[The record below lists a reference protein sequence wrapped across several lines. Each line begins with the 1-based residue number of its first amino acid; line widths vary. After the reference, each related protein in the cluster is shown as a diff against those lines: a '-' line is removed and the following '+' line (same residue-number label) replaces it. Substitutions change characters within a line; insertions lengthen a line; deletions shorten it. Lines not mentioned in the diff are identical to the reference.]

1 MLFFSFLFSDEAA
14 ALMALPGAE
23 HRLELT
29 QADMLDYGSLVEVC
43 MGCDGVFHTSSPSD
57 LVSNYP
63 VSLQLTAFKQ
73 LFVLQFMHLFALKNE
88 TEVEQEYQQV
98 IVFQLGRNL
107 T

>member
-1 MLFFSFLFSDEAA
+1 VERLGTDSECFFFAFFFPDEAA

-29 QADMLDYGSLVEVC
+29 QADMLDYGSLVEVF

-63 VSLQLTAFKQ
+63 VSLQSMTF
-73 LFVLQFMHLFALKNE
+73 
-88 TEVEQEYQQV
+88 
-98 IVFQLGRNL
+98 
-107 T
+107 